1 MHQHDTTGPGSPI
14 SKEPRTSNL
23 EPASLSRSQAAGP
36 KPPSLLDYLEIIVK
50 RKRTII
56 SMTAAATVITAIIT
70 LLIPNIYTAKT
81 KFLPPQTGGGLL
93 SSVMMQGALAAA
105 IGGADILGESKS
117 TKLYAEILKTEGLRD
132 TIIDRFKLQQ
142 VYKKKFREDVY
153 KVLNK
158 KVSVQSGKEGII
170 TVSVEDKDPK
180 RAADMANA
188 FVDELKKLSAGMS
201 MTGAGNTR
209 AFLEERIA
217 KARED
222 LTQAENNVKAF
233 QAKYKTLDAAQQA
246 GISASA
252 ITQLTAQLTSQEI
265 QLGVLRRTYTDSS
278 QEVKSLQQS
287 ISVLRSKIDKLQNGG
302 GTGILPGFEQ
312 IPERGQE
319 YLHLMRKFKTAEAV
333 HEMLV
338 KQYEVAKLNSENDVS
353 TIQIIQKALMPERKT
368 KPKRIL
374 IVAAV
379 TLAVFFLSVLAA
391 FVLELCG
398 GVPEDQ
404 RARWRGLFRIRTL

>member
-1 MHQHDTTGPGSPI
+1 
-14 SKEPRTSNL
+14 
-23 EPASLSRSQAAGP
+23 
-36 KPPSLLDYLEIIVK
+36 
-50 RKRTII
+50 
-56 SMTAAATVITAIIT
+56 
-70 LLIPNIYTAKT
+70 
-81 KFLPPQTGGGLL
+81 
-93 SSVMMQGALAAA
+93 
-105 IGGADILGESKS
+105 
-117 TKLYAEILKTEGLRD
+117 
-132 TIIDRFKLQQ
+132 
-142 VYKKKFREDVY
+142 
-153 KVLNK
+153 
-158 KVSVQSGKEGII
+158 
-170 TVSVEDKDPK
+170 
-180 RAADMANA
+180 
-188 FVDELKKLSAGMS
+188 SAGMS

-246 GISASA
+246 GISTSA

-319 YLHLMRKFKTAEAV
+319 YLHLMRKFKTAESV
-333 HEMLV
+333 YEMLV

-353 TIQIIQKALMPERKT
+353 TIQVIQKALVPERKS
-368 KPKRIL
+368 KPARSRL
-374 IVAAV
+374 IFMATFVALV
-379 TLAVFFLSVLAA
+379 SSIFAVFVMEK
-391 FVLELCG
+391 VTT
-398 GVPEDQ
+398 
-404 RARWRGLFRIRTL
+404 IK